1 MPKEYHFRFDFHRK
15 KLKSKYICILTES
28 SHDIVKSSLYIP
40 RDRSHK
46 RTIEIELNSGTIVAY

>member
-1 MPKEYHFRFDFHRK
+1 MY
-15 KLKSKYICILTES
+15 LTES